1 MLSFVSG
8 EMGIERRRDV
18 TGSESQAGKFAA
30 RSVLEDESG
39 EGCA

>member
-1 MLSFVSG
+1 MLSFVPGAMDIESRR
-8 EMGIERRRDV
+8 GI
-18 TGSESQAGKFAA
+18 TGSESQVGKFAA